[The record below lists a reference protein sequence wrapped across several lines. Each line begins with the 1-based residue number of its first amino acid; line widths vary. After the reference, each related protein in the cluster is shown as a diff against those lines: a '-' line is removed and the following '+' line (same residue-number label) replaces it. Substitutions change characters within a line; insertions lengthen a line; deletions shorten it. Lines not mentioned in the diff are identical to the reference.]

1 MDIPWWGNCQMFFT
15 MKLQQWKVCQFHQR
29 ISMMGFLQNRLKLM
43 SGTFEK
49 VSLPEK
55 YVDPNPPSPH
65 CCECGCYMLLCVNFI
80 PNFYVCNWTN
90 FSNFTFLFTILA
102 WQSKTREN
110 SSCHDLDNLLST
122 TLTSQVLNWV
132 DTLFLGFL

>member
-1 MDIPWWGNCQMFFT
+1 MDIPWWGNCQMFIT
-15 MKLQQWKVCQFHQR
+15 MKSLSISPKNIHDGFSWKSTQFNVR
-29 ISMMGFLQNRLKLM
+29 DIWKS
-43 SGTFEK
+43 
-49 VSLPEK
+49 V
-55 YVDPNPPSPH
+55 PSWEIPH
-65 CCECGCYMLLCVNFI
+65 CCESWSVCGCYMLLCVNFI
-80 PNFYVCNWTN
+80 PSFYICNWTN